1 MDQHHSEI
9 EKIILIEIN
18 SCLEM
23 KDLSLLKKIPLKKN
37 VFECDLDSMDF
48 AIIVSE
54 LEEKLG
60 YDPFILEGDPI
71 YPETFKDFI
80 DIYLKYSNHF
90 VQKN

>member
-1 MDQHHSEI
+1 MDQHHNEI
-9 EKIILIEIN
+9 EKIILGEIN

-23 KDLSLLKKIPLKKN
+23 KDLSLLKKIPLEKN
-37 VFECDLDSMDF
+37 VFEGGLDSMDF

-60 YDPFILEGDPI
+60 YDPFILEDDPV
-71 YPETFKDFI
+71 YPETFKDFMAT
-80 DIYLKYSNHF
+80 YFKYSNNF